1 MEWSLRQFTLTDD
14 PSRIDLGRTQALLA
28 NTYWGIRRP
37 PDVVAN
43 MIEHSLPFVLLVGGA
58 QIGFGRVVTD
68 YTVFSW
74 VADVVVESGYRGS
87 GLGKWMMSCIAGHPA
102 IRHTQMVLQ
111 TRDAH
116 TLYEKYGFQRNPAL
130 MSTRVDGL

>member
-28 NTYWGIRRP
+28 HTYWGVRRP
-37 PDVVAN
+37 PDVVAK
-43 MIEHSLPFVLLVGGA
+43 MVEHSIPFVLLLEGT

-74 VADVVVESGYRGS
+74 VADLVVESSYRGS

>member
-1 MEWSLRQFTLTDD
+1 MEWSLGQFTLTDD
-14 PSRIDLGRTQALLA
+14 PRRIDLGRTQALLA
-28 NTYWGIRRP
+28 NTYWGVRRP
-37 PDVVAN
+37 PDIVAK
-43 MIEHSLPFVLLVGGA
+43 MIEHSIPFILLA
-58 QIGFGRVVTD
+58 EDTQIGFGRVVTD

-74 VADVVVESGYRGS
+74 VADLVVESSHRGS